1 MFVVNLLNFL
11 EVFALLLSYCCDQ
24 IPDPKPHRRVSLPS
38 SLRISKTVGKAL
50 WQQWEKAVHIES
62 SLPLGREETW
72 SRVCLASL
80 KVLPRWPT
88 SSSLYPERFHSLPA
102 VDQVLKH
109 EPTGNT
115 SYSDHSVAGRVSHEV
130 KVNMVV
136 GKGIGAC
143 MCAGQLGLH
152 VWIP

>member
-1 MFVVNLLNFL
+1 MFLVNLLNFL
-11 EVFALLLSYCCDQ
+11 EVFALLLSYCCDR
-24 IPDPKPHRRVSLPS
+24 IPDLKPHRRVSLPS
-38 SLRISKTVGKAL
+38 SLRISKTVGRAL
-50 WQQWEKAVHIES
+50 WQQWKRLFTLNPQWEGKRPGV
-62 SLPLGREETW
+62 G
-72 SRVCLASL
+72 CLASL
-80 KVLPRWPT
+80 KVLPHWPT

-115 SYSDHSVAGRVSHEV
+115 SYSDHSVAGRFSHEV